1 MFPGT
6 VAIVNDK
13 VTNTLLHPEYRR
25 YENDNKEFNYFVTR
39 LLARVS
45 PHRTN
50 FRTRK
55 HVDLISDI
63 FTVTDEAFV
72 LFVLHNEYDVW
83 EEQKKKMGE
92 GKKGKELVMKKRF
105 CNSISGKKD
114 SWCQSGMDL
123 FCKLVGEVKY
133 RRDESKE
140 LEKRMRD
147 KSARG
152 DDDETPAPAP
162 DLNNREGCIKEY
174 AVNQNDEEM
183 ISNLMSI

>member
-1 MFPGT
+1 M
-6 VAIVNDK
+6 
-13 VTNTLLHPEYRR
+13 
-25 YENDNKEFNYFVTR
+25 
-39 LLARVS
+39 ARVS

-140 LEKRMRD
+140 LEKRMRE
-147 KSARG
+147 K
-152 DDDETPAPAP
+152 
-162 DLNNREGCIKEY
+162 
-174 AVNQNDEEM
+174 
-183 ISNLMSI
+183 